1 MKAAPTSLS
10 MPSAERGPAPIH
22 VLLVDDDESL
32 RRALARVLTGSGLRV
47 DVVANAPAALEFLAA
62 NDPDVVLS
70 DFEMPGM
77 NGMELLAQVKA
88 LRPTLEVVIM
98 TAFADVDL
106 AVEAMR
112 AGAYNFIT
120 KPFQSNDAVVLTV
133 TKAAQHRQLA
143 DRARALE
150 QRLASED
157 RFGELIGT
165 SPKMREVYRL
175 IEEVAPTA
183 STVLILGESGTGK
196 ELVARALHDRSPRA
210 SKPFIAVNCGAISA
224 EVVESEL
231 FGHVRGA
238 FTGAHAP
245 RAGLFESA
253 NGGTLFLDEVG
264 DLPLAAQVKL
274 LRALQEGEVKR
285 VGSDETRKV
294 DARVVA
300 ATNIDL
306 TTRIEAG
313 TFRRD
318 LYYRLDVFAIALPP
332 LRERGD
338 DAALLASTLIRRIAK
353 RIGRKEKGLAD
364 DAIAAIRAYSW
375 PGNVR
380 ELENAMERACI
391 LARGDVVHAGDLPF
405 RMSDASQLAPV
416 SAPVS
421 GPPSTARAMK
431 TDDLI
436 ELPYTEAKKRALERF
451 DDYYVREIVLRSN
464 GNASEAARRAGVDRS
479 NFRRILRRT
488 SQ

>member
-1 MKAAPTSLS
+1 MKAGPESLL
-10 MPSAERGPAPIH
+10 PPAAGRGSAPIQ
-22 VLLVDDDESL
+22 VLLVDDDEAL
-32 RRALARVLTGSGLRV
+32 RRALARVLTTNGLHV
-47 DVVANAPAALEFLAA
+47 DVVANAAAALEFVSA

-77 NGMELLAQVKA
+77 NGMELLAQLKA

-112 AGAYNFIT
+112 AGAYNFLT
-120 KPFQSNDAVVLTV
+120 KPFPSNDAVVLTV

-175 IEEVAPTA
+175 IEDVAPTA
-183 STVLILGESGTGK
+183 SPVLILGESGTGK

-210 SKPFIAVNCGAISA
+210 AKPFIAVNCGAISA

-306 TTRIEAG
+306 ATRIEAG

-318 LYYRLDVFAIALPP
+318 LYYRLDVFTIALPP

-338 DAALLASTLIRRIAK
+338 DAVLLASTLIRKIAK
-353 RIGRKEKGLAD
+353 RIGRKEKRLAD
-364 DAIAAIRAYSW
+364 DAIAAIRAYAW

-391 LARGDVVHAGDLPF
+391 LARGDVVHAADLPY
-405 RMSDASQLAPV
+405 RPPESSQAPGPV
-416 SAPVS
+416 SSTP
-421 GPPSTARAMK
+421 GPTSTK
-431 TDDLI
+431 TDDLF
-436 ELPYTEAKKRALERF
+436 ELPYAEAKRRALERF
-451 DDYYVREIVLRSN
+451 DEDYVREVVLRSN

-488 SQ
+488 SH